1 MIEPYVVGLGGMI
14 GATLRY
20 GVNTWVQ
27 RRSFPLGD
35 DELPLGTLAV
45 NVLGSFLL
53 GALTFAGAGST
64 SMLLFGVGLC
74 GSFTT
79 FSSFAVDT
87 VSLWE
92 RNQPLLA
99 VGYAGGNFLGAL
111 VAIGAAWLVVVG
123 LGGTP

>member
-1 MIEPYVVGLGGMI
+1 VVGLGGMI

-20 GVNTWVQ
+20 GVSTWIKHH
-27 RRSFPLGD
+27 SFPFGD
-35 DELPLGTLAV
+35 DELPRGTLTV

-64 SMLLFGVGLC
+64 TMLLFGVGLC

-87 VSLWE
+87 VQLWE
-92 RNQPLLA
+92 QDRPVLA

-111 VAIGAAWLVVVG
+111 GAIGLAWLVVVVG
-123 LGGTP
+123 LGVPP